1 MEKNCLNSHFR
12 QGTAGNLFKK
22 MKLLFTFF
30 FMGLLGVSAS
40 TYSQETKLSLAF
52 NEVTLKDAFKLI
64 EKGSEFVFFY
74 DEDFIDVNRKVSLNA
89 KEEKVES
96 ILNELFE
103 GTRNTFK
110 IYDRQIV
117 ILPPE
122 MKESPRSIKLEAK
135 VAQKRGISGTVND
148 SKGMPL
154 PGVTVAV
161 KGTANGTI
169 TDVDGKFNL
178 SNYPSDAILLF
189 SFVGMGTQEIVVS
202 GRTTILVTMSNENI
216 NLDEIVTVG
225 YGTQKKK
232 FVVGS
237 VSQIDSK
244 ELMSNPMPN
253 VSNLLTGKLPGLTSI
268 QRSGMPGDDQTSI
281 SIRGIST
288 FTNSSPLVLVDGV
301 ERMLNT
307 VNPADIENVS
317 ILKDASTAAIYGVR
331 GGNGVI
337 LITTKKGDVGKAR
350 ISYDVSGTVSVNTA
364 FPKFLNGPDYLY
376 WYNKA
381 SEMDG
386 LGATFDA
393 DIQTKVIKG
402 DANGIYGNT
411 DWLNLLFKNHGFTQ
425 QHNISATGGS
435 EKTKYYVSAGIL
447 DQGGIIID
455 NVSYKRYNIRSNIDA
470 TIAENF
476 KLSLNLGGFYEDRN
490 WPGISMTPQAYMN
503 PIEQAINAIPIIKP
517 TYQGEYTGWSENGAI
532 IQSPIA
538 SVKNGGF
545 QRMQRW
551 QFEGSSKLEYD
562 FSRINFL
569 KGLKVGIFYSY
580 DYGNTANSDFLN
592 SYTVMTYNKAT
603 KTISEGRATGTT
615 EGGSYDKSM
624 SLGYSYTLRPTLE
637 YSRLYRKHALN
648 AILLV
653 EENKSNS
660 STMTG
665 RKSGFM
671 FSDPVD
677 ITWGTSYPSGT
688 DPVTGTM
695 GHTSSRGY
703 AGRIDY
709 GFDNR
714 YLAEFT
720 SRYDGTYI
728 FAPKNRWGFFPSVAL
743 GWLISEEKYFKKLKA
758 GGVNFLKIKASYGES
773 GSNDVDPYLWASSYG
788 ITSSPSYVLGG
799 NASKA
804 VYTLNS
810 IISDLTWSRVQNYN
824 VGVDLNMWNGLL
836 RMEFDYFYKVTSDIL
851 ENQGDNM
858 PPSLGGNYSSV
869 ANSGKVDNRGFEL
882 LLKHNNKI
890 NDNWNYSLMGSLA
903 WAKNK
908 VLSRQINEGVPSNR
922 DEIGRSIGII
932 YGYKAIGLYQTQA
945 QLDNS
950 PAAPS
955 GTKNLGDLI
964 YKDFNGDG
972 RIDQNDFVKIGRGT
986 MPRLNFS
993 LSMNTSFKSFYLTAM
1008 WQGVALCDYQL
1019 SAAYNSGIY
1028 DNTAFTRPFYNNGNA
1043 PYYLVDNSWT
1053 PDNTNAKYPRLST
1066 VANGNN
1072 AWPSSRWLIDGS
1084 YLRLKS
1090 LQLGYSLSSSVL
1102 SRLNMGISRLNVY
1115 VSGFNLLTFSHFKY
1129 VDPEMPSV
1137 NNGYYPQQKTY
1148 SLGLNV
1154 TF

>member
-1 MEKNCLNSHFR
+1 MKNNYCRLNSISKLIWKSKLFR
-12 QGTAGNLFKK
+12 IMKATIFIIVLSIAQVFAVNSYSQTTRLSLNLKN
-22 MKLLFTFF
+22 
-30 FMGLLGVSAS
+30 VSAR
-40 TYSQETKLSLAF
+40 TVLQRIEEQSQFYFIYDATVVNVEK
-52 NEVTLKDAFKLI
+52 EV
-64 EKGSEFVFFY
+64 S
-74 DEDFIDVNRKVSLNA
+74 IDTDK
-89 KEEKVES
+89 ES
-96 ILNELFE
+96 ITKILDQLFE
-103 GTRNTFK
+103 GTNVIYK
-110 IYDRQIV
+110 ITDRQIA
-117 ILPPE
+117 LTTEP
-122 MKESPRSIKLEAK
+122 SLSANQQSTIKIIGK
-135 VAQKRGISGTVND
+135 VTDSSG
-148 SKGMPL
+148 SLL
-154 PGVTVAV
+154 PGSTVLV
-161 KGTANGTI
+161 KGTTNGTI
-169 TDVDGKFNL
+169 TDVDGKYNL
-178 SNYPSDAILLF
+178 SNVPGDAILLF
-189 SFVGMGTQEIVVS
+189 SFVGMRTQEVPVAGKTNIN
-202 GRTTILVTMSNENI
+202 VTLSNETI
-216 NLDEIVTVG
+216 NLDEVVAVG

-237 VSQIDSK
+237 VSQISSK
-244 ELMSNPMPN
+244 ELMSTPMPN
-253 VSNLLTGKLPGLTSI
+253 VSNLLTGKLPGVTSI
-268 QRSGMPGDDQTSI
+268 QRSGMPGDDQTFI

-288 FTNSSPLVLVDGV
+288 FTNSSPLILVDGV

-317 ILKDASTAAIYGVR
+317 VLKDASTSAIYGVR

-337 LITTKKGDVGKAR
+337 LITTKKGGEGKAK

-386 LGATFDA
+386 LGSAFDA

-402 DANGIYGNT
+402 DASGIYGNT
-411 DWLNLLFKNHGFTQ
+411 DWLDLLFKNYGFTQ
-425 QHNISATGGS
+425 QHNISATGGTD
-435 EKTKYYVSAGIL
+435 KTKYYISAGIL
-447 DQGGIIID
+447 DQGGIID
-455 NVSYKRYNIRSNIDA
+455 NVNYKRYNIRSNIDA

-476 KLSLNLGGFYEDRN
+476 NLSLNLGGFYEDRN
-490 WPGISMTPQAYMN
+490 WPGISMSPQVYMN

-517 TYQGEYTGWSENGAI
+517 KYQGEYTGWSENGAI
-532 IQSPIA
+532 IQSPLA

-545 QRMQRW
+545 QKMQRW
-551 QFEGSSKLEYD
+551 QFEGSAKLEYD
-562 FSRINFL
+562 FSRISFL
-569 KGLKVGIFYSY
+569 KGLKVGVFYSY
-580 DYGNTANSDFLN
+580 DYGNTANRNFLD
-592 SYTVMTYNKAT
+592 SYKVMTYNKAT
-603 KTISEGRATGTT
+603 KAVSEERATGTT
-615 EGGSYDKSM
+615 GGGSYDKSM
-624 SLGYSYTLRPTLE
+624 SLGYSYILRPTIE
-637 YSRLYRKHALN
+637 YSRLFGKHNLN

-653 EENKSNS
+653 EENKSNG

-665 RKSGFM
+665 HKSGYM
-671 FSDPVD
+671 FSDPID
-677 ITWGTSYPSGT
+677 ITWGTSYPSGI

-695 GHTSSRGY
+695 GHYASRGY
-703 AGRIDY
+703 AGRVNY

-720 SRYDGTYI
+720 FRYDGTYI

-743 GWLISEEKYFKKLKA
+743 GWLISEEKFFKELNA
-758 GGVNFLKIKASYGES
+758 GSISYLKIKASYGES

-788 ITSSPSYVLGG
+788 LTSSPSYVFGE

-824 VGVDLNMWNGLL
+824 IGLDLNMWHGLL
-836 RMEFDYFYKVTSDIL
+836 GIEFDYFYKVTSDIL
-851 ENQGDNM
+851 ETQGGNM
-858 PPSLGGNYSSV
+858 PLSLGGNYSSV

-890 NDNWNYSLMGSLA
+890 NGDWNYSLVGSLA

-908 VLSRQINEGVPSNR
+908 VLSRQIGDGVPWNR
-922 DEIGRSIGII
+922 NEIGRSIGII
-932 YGYKAIGLYQTQA
+932 YGYDAIGLYQTQA

-972 RIDQNDFVKIGRGT
+972 RIDENDFAKIGRGT
-986 MPRLNFS
+986 MPQLNFS
-993 LSMNTSFKSFYLTAM
+993 LSMNTSYKNFYLTAL

-1043 PYYLVDNSWT
+1043 PYYLVENTWT
-1053 PDNTNAKYPRLST
+1053 TENINAKYPRLST

-1072 AWPSSRWLIDGS
+1072 AWPSSRWIIDGS
-1084 YLRLKS
+1084 YLRLKN
-1090 LQLGYSLSSSVL
+1090 LQLGYNLPNSL
-1102 SRLNMGISRLNVY
+1102 LNRWNIGLSRLNVY
-1115 VSGFNLLTFSHFKY
+1115 VSGTNLLTFSSFKY

-1148 SLGLNV
+1148 SIGLNV

>member
-1 MEKNCLNSHFR
+1 MNLHFWP
-12 QGTAGNLFKK
+12 GSAGNLLKK
-22 MKLLFTFF
+22 MKLLIAFF
-30 FMGLLGVSAS
+30 FAGLLTVSAT
-40 TYSQETKLSLAF
+40 TYSQQTKLSIKF
-52 NEVTLKDAFKLI
+52 NDVTVKDAFNQI
-64 EKGSEFVFFY
+64 EKSSEFVFFY
-74 DEDFIDVNRKVSLNA
+74 NEDYIDVNRKVNIDVID
-89 KEEKVES
+89 EKIEV
-96 ILNELFE
+96 ILSELFK
-103 GTRNTFK
+103 GTQNTYK

-122 MKESPRSIKLEAK
+122 MKESPHTIKLETK
-135 VAQKRGISGTVND
+135 VAQKRDIFGTVND
-148 SKGMPL
+148 SKGIPL
-154 PGVTVAV
+154 PGVTVVV
-161 KGTANGTI
+161 KGTTNGTI
-169 TDVDGKFNL
+169 TDVDGKYNL
-178 SNYPSDAILLF
+178 SNYPGDAILLF
-189 SFVGMGTQEIVVS
+189 SFVGMRTQEIAVD
-202 GRTTILVTMSNENI
+202 GRTNINVTMSIETI

-237 VSQIDSK
+237 VSQIGSK

-317 ILKDASTAAIYGVR
+317 VLKDASTAAIYGVR

-337 LITTKKGDVGKAR
+337 LITTKKGEVGKAK

-386 LGATFDA
+386 LGSAFDA

-402 DANGIYGNT
+402 DSKGIYGNT
-411 DWLNLLFKNHGFTQ
+411 DWLDLLFKNHGFTQ
-425 QHNISATGGS
+425 QHNISATGGTD
-435 EKTKYYVSAGIL
+435 KTKYYISAGVL

-490 WPGISMTPQAYMN
+490 WPGISMSPQAYMN

-532 IQSPIA
+532 IQSPLA

-545 QRMQRW
+545 QKMQRW
-551 QFEGSSKLEYD
+551 QFEGSAKLEYD
-562 FSRINFL
+562 FSRISFL
-569 KGLKVGIFYSY
+569 KGLKVGVFYSY
-580 DYGNTANSDFLN
+580 DYANTANSDFLD

-603 KTISEGRATGTT
+603 KAISEERATGTI

-624 SLGYSYTLRPTLE
+624 SLGYSYTLRPTIE
-637 YSRLYRKHALN
+637 YSRLFSKHNLN

-665 RKSGFM
+665 RKSGYM
-671 FSDPVD
+671 FSDPID

-703 AGRIDY
+703 AGRVNY

-714 YLAEFT
+714 YLAEF
-720 SRYDGTYI
+720 SFRYDGTYI

-743 GWLISEEKYFKKLKA
+743 GWLISEEKFFKELNA
-758 GGVNFLKIKASYGES
+758 GSISFLKIKASYGES

-788 ITSSPSYVLGG
+788 ITSSPSYVFGG

-824 VGVDLNMWNGLL
+824 IGLDLNMWNGLL
-836 RMEFDYFYKVTSDIL
+836 GMEFDYFYKVTSDIL
-851 ENQGDNM
+851 ETQGDNM

-890 NDNWNYSLMGSLA
+890 NGDWNYSLTGSLA

-908 VLSRQINEGVPSNR
+908 VLSRQINEGVPWNR

-932 YGYKAIGLYQTQA
+932 YGYDAIGLYQTQA

-986 MPRLNFS
+986 MPQLNFS
-993 LSMNTSFKSFYLTAM
+993 LSMNTTYKNFYLTAL

-1043 PYYLVDNSWT
+1043 PYYLVENAWT
-1053 PDNTNAKYPRLST
+1053 PENTNAKYPRLST
-1066 VANGNN
+1066 IANGNN

-1090 LQLGYSLSSSVL
+1090 LQLGYSLPSSL
-1102 SRLNMGISRLNVY
+1102 LNRCNIGLSRLNVY

-1148 SLGLNV
+1148 SIGLNV